1 MGVKIA
7 ASTVWEI
14 LKKAGI
20 DPAQRRSCPAW
31 SQFLRSQAETSLAC
45 DFFTPD
51 LLDGTQA
58 YVLAVIEHATRRIR
72 ILGVT
77 LHPTGV
83 WTAQQAR
90 NLVMDLGEQTH
101 QVPVRLPDG
110 LPGHTNPAGI
120 QPLGGGAAT
129 RGDAER
135 GTPEPCAHRRQ
146 WLMAANRYDLDR
158 GAIVRIPLAVAWW
171 RGGFIVVG
179 AALLS
184 IVARRSRHGLGGAG
198 RDSRAGRTRR
208 RACGLV
214 LTA

>member
-1 MGVKIA
+1 
-7 ASTVWEI
+7 
-14 LKKAGI
+14 
-20 DPAQRRSCPAW
+20 
-31 SQFLRSQAETSLAC
+31 
-45 DFFTPD
+45 
-51 LLDGTQA
+51 
-58 YVLAVIEHATRRIR
+58 

-83 WTAQQAR
+83 WTVQQAR

-101 QVPVRLPDG
+101 QVLGRLLDG

-171 RGGFIVVG
+171 RGG
-179 AALLS
+179 
-184 IVARRSRHGLGGAG
+184 
-198 RDSRAGRTRR
+198 
-208 RACGLV
+208 
-214 LTA
+214 